1 MEMTF
6 SRRNIKKCLTL
17 SHKKVFLIFSE
28 AIKNLYNVLGKNLVK
43 NVRTFYHRSYRVLVI
58 YRVLVT

>member
-1 MEMTF
+1 MTF

-17 SHKKVFLIFSE
+17 SQKKVFLIFPE

-43 NVRTFYHRSYRVLVI
+43 TSELFIIGHIVFL
-58 YRVLVT
+58 